1 MSYIIGRDPTSD
13 TYTLWQTSLDGAELF
28 EEVSV
33 KDPTLPAGTSL
44 TAIGNYLL
52 CWDRIVG
59 SRTNYYPYQLLD
71 FNLSRDNPL
80 AAVQAGAWP
89 MQKFWGTVAD
99 FGNPSGADKEFQ
111 KHPELLLY
119 PMGSFLLNF
128 IPTDGRGT
136 FRLFN
141 FDPAQA
147 DPLPATPYYPQG
159 AFSSIDKRDELLPIG
174 GYVLTRRGASFRLWS
189 FDSQAKIPLTHPV
202 VQEGEWAQIDERHQL
217 LVLGEHVLDW
227 LPATRAYR
235 LWRFDPKA
243 KNVLT
248 GPVRR
253 GKLPEALVKQQTL
266 TAFEPRVSPAST
278 SPTETA
284 DRASAAAPGTIEWMR
299 SKIQHVVYYMLEN
312 RSFDHICGW
321 LYEKDTKH
329 IQFVGPKHPF
339 RGATPKTT
347 KYNGG
352 KLSPDFALDLPQE
365 DPYHDYSDV
374 MRQLF
379 GKRERAYETRKKPD
393 MSGFLWNNGN
403 ENVMGSYTPE
413 QAPVL
418 NGLAK
423 GFALSDEWFCSMPG
437 GTDVNRAFSLS
448 GNSLGELNN
457 FQNGPEYTEWPNS
470 LHRPSVFKT
479 LWSYGINSF
488 KIYNSIEW
496 MNFVFTQHL
505 FLAGQIPTVDAN
517 SSSYVASYQQFL
529 ADAASGALPA
539 FSYIEPT
546 WIGSTGTSSYHPG
559 ADIVPGEQ
567 QLSDIYEALRKGPKW
582 EQTLLIVTFD
592 EHGGIYDHVPP
603 PYAENPYP
611 NDEIDGFKFDLMGVR
626 IPTLLVSPWIDERTV
641 FRSETGVAYDATS
654 FLATLLSWF
663 GIPRAGWGL
672 GERTNHAPTFEG
684 VLRRK
689 TPRPAKSLP
698 SPRPPHDAQNPAK
711 KPAAR
716 QQLSGLHELM
726 TFRVL
731 AAELPHLSP
740 AELRSLAHR
749 ILQNAT
755 DLASLH
761 DLVRSAIRSQA

>member
-1 MSYIIGRDPTSD
+1 MGTIIGRDQTSD
-13 TYTLWQTSLDGAELF
+13 TYTLWQTTLDGEELF
-28 EEVSV
+28 AQLPV

-44 TAIGNYLL
+44 VAIGNYLL
-52 CWDRIVG
+52 CWERLAG
-59 SRTNYYPYQLLD
+59 SRTYYYPYRLLD
-71 FNLSRDNPL
+71 FDLRRDNPL
-80 AAVQAGAWP
+80 AAVQVGAWS
-89 MQKFWGTVAD
+89 MKKFWGTVAD

-111 KHPELLLY
+111 KRTELLLY

-189 FDSQAKIPLTHPV
+189 FDSQAKIPLAHPV
-202 VQEGEWAQIDERHQL
+202 VQEGEWSQIDERHRL
-217 LVLGEHVLDW
+217 LVIGEHVLDW
-227 LPATRAYR
+227 LPATSAYR

-248 GPVRR
+248 GPVRH
-253 GKLPEALVKQQTL
+253 GKLPEALARQQTL
-266 TAFEPRVSPAST
+266 TAFEPRVA
-278 SPTETA
+278 
-284 DRASAAAPGTIEWMR
+284 ASATDANAAPGTIEWMR

-321 LYEKDTKH
+321 LYEKDAKH
-329 IQFVGPKHPF
+329 IELVGPKHPF

-352 KLSPDFALDLPQE
+352 KLSSDFALDLPQE
-365 DPYHDYSDV
+365 DPNHDYSDV

-379 GKRERAYETRKKPD
+379 GKRERAYETRQKPD

-413 QAPVL
+413 QVPVL

-423 GFALSDEWFCSMPG
+423 GFALSDEWFASMPG

-457 FQNGPEYTEWPNS
+457 FQNGSEYTEWPNA

-496 MNFVFTQHL
+496 MSFVFTQHL

-539 FSYIEPT
+539 FSCLEPT
-546 WIGSTGTSSYHPG
+546 WIVQAGTSSYHPG

-567 QLSDIYEALRKGPKW
+567 QLSDIYEALRRGPRW
-582 EQTLLIVTFD
+582 EQTLLVVTFD
-592 EHGGIYDHVPP
+592 EHGGMFDHVPP

-611 NDEIDGFKFDLMGVR
+611 NDELDGFKFDLMGVR
-626 IPTLLVSPWIDERTV
+626 IPTLLVSPWINEHTV

-654 FLATLLSWF
+654 FLATLLAWF
-663 GIPRAGWGL
+663 GIPRSGWGL

-689 TPRPAKSLP
+689 TPRPADSLP
-698 SPRPPHDAQNPAK
+698 SPRPPHDSQHPAQ
-711 KPAAR
+711 KPVAR
-716 QQLSGLHELM
+716 QQLSGLHHLM

-731 AAELPHLSP
+731 AAELPHLSS
-740 AELRSLAHR
+740 AELQRLAQSV
-749 ILQNAT
+749 LQNAT
-755 DLASLH
+755 DLASLR
-761 DLVRSAIRSQA
+761 DLVRSTIRSQA

>member
-1 MSYIIGRDPTSD
+1 VSYIIGRDQSSD
-13 TYTLWQTSLDGAELF
+13 TYTLWRASPDAPAGRDLF
-28 EEVSV
+28 EQVAV
-33 KDPTLPAGTSL
+33 KEPTLPAGTRL
-44 TAIGNYLL
+44 AGVGNYLL
-52 CWDRIVG
+52 SWAKLTG
-59 SRTNYYPYQLLD
+59 SHTNFYPYQLLD
-71 FNLSRDNPL
+71 FDPTRDNPL
-80 AAVQAGAWP
+80 GAIQVGVWP
-89 MQKFWGTVAD
+89 MEKFWGTVAD

-111 KHPELLLY
+111 KHTELLLY

-141 FDPAQA
+141 FDPGQV

-159 AFSSIDKRDELLPIG
+159 AFSSIDARDELLPIG
-174 GYVLTRRGASFRLWS
+174 GYVLTRRGAAFRLWS
-189 FDSQAKIPLTHPV
+189 FDSQAKIPLAHPV
-202 VQEGEWAQIDERHQL
+202 VQEGQWSQIDERHQL
-217 LVLGEHVLDW
+217 LVVGEHVLDY
-227 LPATRAYR
+227 LPETKAYR
-235 LWRFDPKA
+235 LWRFDPTA
-243 KNVLT
+243 KNALT

-253 GKLPEALVKQQTL
+253 GKLPAGLAGQQL
-266 TAFEPRVSPAST
+266 TAFSPRLPA
-278 SPTETA
+278 
-284 DRASAAAPGTIEWMR
+284 ASAAAEPATPGTIEWMR
-299 SKIQHVVYYMLEN
+299 AKIQHVVYYMLEN

-321 LYEKDTKH
+321 LYEKDAKNL
-329 IQFVGPKHPF
+329 QFIGSDRPF
-339 RGATPKTT
+339 AGATPTTT

-352 KLSPDFALDLPQE
+352 KLTPDFALDLPQE

-379 GKRERAYETRKKPD
+379 GERPGAYEAYRARKKPD

-403 ENVMGSYTPE
+403 QNVMGSYTPE
-413 QAPVL
+413 QVPVL

-457 FQNGPEYTEWPNS
+457 FQNGVEYTQWPS
-470 LHRPSVFKT
+470 APHRPSVFKT
-479 LWSYGINSF
+479 LWSYGIDSF

-505 FLAGQIPTVDAN
+505 FLAGQIPSVDA
-517 SSSYVASYQQFL
+517 SSASYVASYQQFL
-529 ADAASGALPA
+529 ADAASGSLPA
-539 FSYIEPT
+539 FSYLEPT

-559 ADIVPGEQ
+559 ADLVPGEQ
-567 QLSDIYEALRKGPKW
+567 QLSDIYEALRRGPRW
-582 EQTLLIVTFD
+582 EQTLLVVTFD

-603 PYAENPYP
+603 PYATNPYP

-626 IPTLLVSPWIDERTV
+626 VPTLLISPWIDERTV
-641 FRSETGVAYDATS
+641 FRSPTDVAYDATS
-654 FLATLLSWF
+654 FLATLLRWF
-663 GIPRAGWGL
+663 GVPRSGWGL

-698 SPRPPHDAQNPAK
+698 SPKVPHDAQNPGASPSP
-711 KPAAR
+711 PAR
-716 QQLSGLHELM
+716 RPPTDLDRLM

-731 AAELPHLSP
+731 AAELPHLP
-740 AELRSLAHR
+740 AAEVKRLADDVLAR
-749 ILQNAT
+749 AK
-755 DLASLH
+755 DLTSLH
-761 DLVRSAIRSQA
+761 VLVRATIRSQA